1 MVNSLKLYADNLLCM
16 DLCWWS
22 GREAMQLLGE
32 QVCVASCTPVKCRY
46 TPVKCRYTPVKCR
59 YTPVKYRYTPV
70 KYRYTP
76 VKCRYTPVKC
86 KYTPVKHTS
95 VELQKYFGMPLILMV
110 GCSAM
115 VELYNVFV
123 QLRLLIRS
131 SLVPRPLPNFL

>member
-32 QVCVASCTPVKCRY
+32 QVCVASC
-46 TPVKCRYTPVKCR
+46 TPVKCR